1 MKRDPKERFIKIH
14 MDSISVKR
22 VKSRFFWHRCEKCR
36 QEFRREPMYECE
48 CLDEFSLSSFYYY
61 FGCTNCFS
69 DKDKFVEWLQDTGR
83 VYTNESLERWYR
95 TRYE

>member
-22 VKSRFFWHRCEKCR
+22 VKSRFFWHRCEK
-36 QEFRREPMYECE
+36 

>member
-1 MKRDPKERFIKIH
+1 MKRDPKELFIKQH
-14 MDSISVKR
+14 LNSITTKK
-22 VKSRFFWHRCEKCR
+22 VKSIFFWHKCEKCGK
-36 QEFRREPMYECE
+36 EFRREPMYECE